1 MLTKRLLTT
10 AGNLAV
16 LNERT
21 TYIWCI
27 PYLGTWLARV
37 SLASHTN
44 FYGLM
49 LCAVQKVLNSSIK
62 QILTAYA
69 NIYLIVLIIS
79 D

>member
-1 MLTKRLLTT
+1 MLTKRSLTT
-10 AGNLAV
+10 AGKLAV
-16 LNERT
+16 LNGCMIYPLRM
-21 TYIWCI
+21 
-27 PYLGTWLARV
+27 LRVNTWLARV

>member
-1 MLTKRLLTT
+1 MLTKRSLTT

-16 LNERT
+16 LIERIT
-21 TYIWCI
+21 FLWFS
-27 PYLGTWLARV
+27 PEVGTWLARV